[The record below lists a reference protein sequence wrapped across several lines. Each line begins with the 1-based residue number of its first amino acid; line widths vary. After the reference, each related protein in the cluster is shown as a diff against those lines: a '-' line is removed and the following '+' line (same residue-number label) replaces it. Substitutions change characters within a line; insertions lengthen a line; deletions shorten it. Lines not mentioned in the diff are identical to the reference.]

1 MFNAVDLNSNQEDDW
16 NHPLLQPYE
25 QSERELDDDTY
36 AETEEIEQMAVA
48 IWTKAI
54 DDHPDLAG
62 PYLRLAS
69 ALREAGRHSEAADV
83 LRTGTQRGFHHLLTD
98 LINDYPALVT
108 AEEIEATANST
119 YHPC

>member
-1 MFNAVDLNSNQEDDW
+1 
-16 NHPLLQPYE
+16 
-25 QSERELDDDTY
+25 
-36 AETEEIEQMAVA
+36 MAVA

-69 ALREAGRHSEAADV
+69 ALREAGRHGEAADV

-119 YHPC
+119 YHPCTQCCLKSLMLKHGCQQNYAQDYVSCSFSMTKAH